1 MGYISR
7 DNNFKNLLA
16 VYNAAVVS
24 FASEPRAVNRL
35 LFCNLS
41 KFWQMINLKFSF
53 KPASILSLLIAFV
66 LSVMLSGCYTVRVYH
81 DTDMLREKHDG
92 EISSVSM
99 LFTASQIGGPAKIS
113 SACPGGA
120 SLIEIEQTVSDG
132 LVHYLSLG
140 FYSPQTIRVWCKR
153 RKR

>member
-1 MGYISR
+1 MGYIGR

-16 VYNAAVVS
+16 VCNAAAVN

-41 KFWQMINLKFSF
+41 KLWQMINLKLSF
-53 KPASILSLLIAFV
+53 NPASILSLLIAFV

-81 DTDMLREKHDG
+81 DTEMLREKHDG

-99 LFTASQIGGPAKIS
+99 LFTDSQIGGPAKIS